1 MERIAGNPISS
12 AQWALQEP
20 EDGLAWERAS
30 TVIKECLGVDE
41 WKIHEES
48 NKLVW
53 IADSLTVSAEYRPTS
68 PLPQFR
74 ITIEVLADFNDDD
87 DGWFLASN
95 LNHKAVGGAYV
106 YRPKTKSLDFVL
118 YCAASLWFDFAFLL
132 LGARTAIGHCENL
145 SRRDDILRF
154 AKCRSAARPH
164 PIRGQRTEH
173 HELFLDRFWD
183 VTQMDFIGG
192 LWLSDRE
199 REGVFERI
207 HNECPSLEIQPGWA
221 EGFAA
226 RTIETMD
233 FGYQISIDSAHR
245 SVLRDYTAFS
255 LTEFNC
261 WTDFGRS
268 IVIHVSLP
276 LFTWEGIFDDG
287 ASHDE
292 AVRLANLLNLA
303 ANEMCWQ
310 KLGIGAWFAKGSQIC
325 FSMAIPHANL
335 KPVVIGAPRYE
346 IADIIFDVVNPNMVH
361 RLVNI
366 AVRDLHQ
373 IDVISQRE
381 PQEMDS
387 INSVARLRRI
397 DSPVRARNESV
408 HARDIQ
414 DSLWDL
420 PSFPLLVYGVFN
432 PVGPSLGSIELIS
445 GRESTIIVNRYR
457 HHMNPGEV
465 VLCELPENVMGLPSA
480 IRESVGRLHEHTSIP
495 DFIHVSVDLDSEI
508 KDAVFDGLLDMCK
521 GFADE
526 DVDLTLKAMR
536 IQHQP
541 NPWWRPMD
549 PDSEETPEISELNG
563 LTPAEAYLSTAMQ
576 TELVDYNLGLFQ
588 AWWEGALAF
597 LRDPNSPDEA
607 TRTVERF
614 TEHTLDRMRGP
625 QVN

>member
-1 MERIAGNPISS
+1 MERIAGDPISS
-12 AQWALQEP
+12 AQWVLQETD
-20 EDGLAWERAS
+20 DGLTWERAS
-30 TVIKECLGVDE
+30 RVIKECLGVDE
-41 WKIHEES
+41 WMIHEE
-48 NKLVW
+48 NNRLTW

-74 ITIEVLADFNDDD
+74 ITIEVLADFNNDD
-87 DGWFLASN
+87 DGWFLASD

-106 YRPKTKSLDFVL
+106 YQPDTKSLDFVL
-118 YCAASLWFDFAFLL
+118 YCAASIWFDFALLL
-132 LGARTAIGHCENL
+132 LGAMTAIGQCENL
-145 SRRDDILRF
+145 SRREDILRF

-164 PIRGQRTEH
+164 PLRSQRTEH
-173 HELFLDRFWD
+173 HELFLERLWD

-192 LWLSDRE
+192 LWVSDRE

-207 HNECPSLEIQPGWA
+207 LDECSSVEIQPGWA

-233 FGYQISIDSAHR
+233 FAYQISIDPAHR

-292 AVRLANLLNLA
+292 AVRLANLLNLG

-310 KLGIGAWFAKGSQIC
+310 KLGLGAWFAKGSQIC

-335 KPVVIGAPRYE
+335 KPVVMGAPRYE
-346 IADIIFDVVNPNMVH
+346 IADVIFDVINPNMVH

-366 AVRDLHQ
+366 AVSDLHQ
-373 IDVISQRE
+373 IDVISQRD

-387 INSVARLRRI
+387 INSVARLRHI
-397 DSPVRARNESV
+397 GSPVRASNKSV
-408 HARDIQ
+408 NARGIP

-432 PVGPSLGSIELIS
+432 PVGPSLGSIELINE
-445 GRESTIIVNRYR
+445 RESTMIVSRYR
-457 HHMNPGEV
+457 HHMSPGEV
-465 VLCELPENVMGLPSA
+465 VLCEVPEKVTELPSA
-480 IRESVGRLHEHTSIP
+480 IRESVGGLHEHTSIP
-495 DFIHVSVDLDSEI
+495 DFIHIPVNLDSGI
-508 KDAVFDGLLDMCK
+508 KDAIVDGLFDMCK
-521 GFADE
+521 GFSNE
-526 DVDLTLKAMR
+526 NVDLTLKAMR

-541 NPWWRPMD
+541 NPWWRPMG
-549 PDSEETPEISELNG
+549 PDSDEMPEKPELDG
-563 LTPAEAYLSTAMQ
+563 LTPAEAYLSTVMR

-597 LRDPNSPDEA
+597 LRDPSSPDEA
-607 TRTVERF
+607 TRIVERF